1 MSKPVLSIVKAVKY
15 SKEIKQMRKVLNDH
29 EYTRTLSPGYHQFL
43 SDMHRKMV
51 SAKKITQKMEKHINQ
66 AFDYYKNHNNPE
78 IKANRDRMLSKVTK
92 LKSMLLQCGYTQQY
106 ERERMDFLDS
116 LTDRIYIKGNLTPKQ
131 AKWANSMYKQ
141 FNKKLLP

>member
-1 MSKPVLSIVKAVKY
+1 MDKVKY
-15 SKEIKQMRKVLNDH
+15 SKEIKQIRKVLNDH

-51 SAKKITQKMEKHINQ
+51 SAKKISPKMEKHINQ
-66 AFDYYKNHNNPE
+66 AFDYYKNHNRADV
-78 IKANRDRMLSKVTK
+78 KANRDRMLAKVTK
-92 LKSMLLQCGYTQQY
+92 LKHMLLKCGYTQQY

-141 FNKKLLP
+141 FNKKILPNSA

>member
-1 MSKPVLSIVKAVKY
+1 MDKVKY
-15 SKEIKQMRKVLNDH
+15 SKEIKQIRKVLNDH

-51 SAKKITQKMEKHINQ
+51 SAKKISPKMEKHINQ
-66 AFDYYKNHNNPE
+66 AFDYYKNHNRADV
-78 IKANRDRMLSKVTK
+78 KANRDRMLAKVTK
-92 LKSMLLQCGYTQQY
+92 LKHMLLKCGYAQQY

-141 FNKKLLP
+141 FNKKILPNSA